1 MFGENII
8 YLYGN
13 VFKDRFITPFGTYS
27 IQESDLQI
35 LNQFN
40 EDTDEL
46 KLFGLVVNGILSL
59 FNTNAKII
67 NTYIINTNTN

>member
-35 LNQFN
+35 LNQ
-40 EDTDEL
+40 
-46 KLFGLVVNGILSL
+46 ILTL
-59 FNTNAKII
+59 L
-67 NTYIINTNTN
+67 